1 MAELIND
8 RYAGS
13 LFEAALDLGEIEN
26 FYKELNNIKEI
37 FLSENQLIQILRHPR
52 ISKDEKKS
60 LIGEIF
66 GGKIYQE
73 LINFFYII
81 IDRRREKYLY
91 GIIDEFNK
99 KYDEY
104 MGILNVVAVTAIPM
118 KDKDKE

>member
-37 FLSENQLIQILRHPR
+37 FLSENQLIQILRHTR
-52 ISKDEKKS
+52 ISQDEKKS
-60 LIGEIF
+60 VVGEIF
-66 GGKIYQE
+66 VGKISQE
-73 LINFFYII
+73 LINFCYIS
-81 IDRRREKYLY
+81 IDRRRASYIA
-91 GIIDEFNK
+91 GSIDEFNK

-104 MGILNVVAVTAIPM
+104 KCL
-118 KDKDKE
+118 